1 MAAIHPHDAEPLTQP
16 PRKSRAGRN
25 LPAAIGVGVSLGAV
39 IVASLFLY
47 RAAFVV
53 VLAITISVAI
63 WELTDSIAKSGTH
76 PPAVPLILG
85 GLATAAITWFKGSEA
100 LTVAFLLTCLAVA
113 VWRLADGPDGYLRD
127 VSAGL
132 FVALYVPF
140 LAGFAVLM
148 TVPSDG
154 PRRVVAFIATVVC
167 SDIGGYAT
175 GVFLGRHPL
184 APKVSP
190 AKSWEGF
197 AGSVVSC
204 TAVGIAFFTLVFH
217 HAAWQ
222 GALFGAALALTATLG
237 DLGESLLKRDL
248 GVKDMGSLLPGHG
261 GVMDRLDSLLPGA
274 VVSYLLF
281 SAFIPVH

>member
-1 MAAIHPHDAEPLTQP
+1 MTTTQP
-16 PRKSRAGRN
+16 VTEQRKSRAGRD
-25 LPAAIGVGVSLGAV
+25 LPAAIGVGLGLGAV
-39 IVASLFLY
+39 IFASLFLY

-53 VLAITISVAI
+53 VLAIVVSIGV
-63 WELTDSIAKSGTH
+63 WELATSIGASGVH
-76 PPAVPLILG
+76 PPAVPLVVG
-85 GLATAAITWFKGSEA
+85 ALAIEAIAWFKGSEA

-154 PRRVVAFIATVVC
+154 PRRVIAFVATVVG
-167 SDIGGYAT
+167 SDVGGYAT

-184 APKVSP
+184 APTVSP

-197 AGSVVSC
+197 CGSIVTC
-204 TAVGIAFFTLVFH
+204 TAIGIAFFTLLFH
-217 HAAWQ
+217 HAAWE
-222 GALFGAALALTATLG
+222 GAIFGIALALTATLG

-274 VVSYLLF
+274 VVSYLLLT
-281 SAFIPVH
+281 AFL